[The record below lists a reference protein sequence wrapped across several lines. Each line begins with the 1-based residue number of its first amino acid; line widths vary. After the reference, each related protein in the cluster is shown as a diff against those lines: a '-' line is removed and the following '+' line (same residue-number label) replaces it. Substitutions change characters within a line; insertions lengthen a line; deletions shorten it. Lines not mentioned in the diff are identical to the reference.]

1 MAAEA
6 TSLDKSFGTENEER
20 TLAFVVGS
28 MSTSSDQ
35 SSVDHSVSTA
45 ADNRSSYKFSGALAE
60 LAGNYY
66 S

>member
-28 MSTSSDQ
+28 MSTSDR

-45 ADNRSSYKFSGALAE
+45 AENRSSCKFSGTLAE

>member
-1 MAAEA
+1 MAAGA
-6 TSLDKSFGTENEER
+6 TSLSEHFETENKGR

-28 MSTSSDQ
+28 MSTSGAR

-45 ADNRSSYKFSGALAE
+45 ADNRSSYKFSEALAE
-60 LAGNYY
+60 LAGDCY